1 MSQKGDAVV
10 RAESRAHRPRPPG
23 LVASAVVGALALV
36 VVAVSAWLATRP
48 EAKTAQT
55 DVVRW
60 FNQPP
65 QPFAAIFAAV
75 NPLFRPVPLTVLA
88 IVLAGWVLLAAG
100 DLPQRLEV
108 ARALALSL
116 LIAEVLAQVMKR
128 IASQPRPT
136 ALIPGLDVHGYPQDP
151 WGNAYPSAHTALVV
165 AAVCALWA
173 LDVVAGPDRRH
184 RAGAPRAAEPDLHR
198 GPLAHRPRRRR
209 GDRPVLGYRLLGG
222 RQPVAA
228 FPAGRRRSG
237 VTRRRP
243 CPR

>member
-1 MSQKGDAVV
+1 VHVGVSQTGDAVV

-23 LVASAVVGALALV
+23 LVASAAVGGLALV
-36 VVAVSAWLATRP
+36 VVAVSAWLATRA
-48 EAKTAQT
+48 EAKTAQA

-136 ALIPGLDVHGYPQDP
+136 ALIPGLDVHGYPTDP

-165 AAVCALWA
+165 AAVCALWPWMRWPA
-173 LDVVAGPDRRH
+173 RVAGTALALLVPLNRIYI
-184 RAGAPRAAEPDLHR
+184 GAHWPIDLVGGAAI
-198 GPLAHRPRRRR
+198 G
-209 GDRPVLGYRLLGG
+209 VFS
-222 RQPVAA
+222 AA
-228 FPAGRRRSG
+228 VCWAVAGRWPFY
-237 VTRRRP
+237 RP
-243 CPR
+243 DAVAPV